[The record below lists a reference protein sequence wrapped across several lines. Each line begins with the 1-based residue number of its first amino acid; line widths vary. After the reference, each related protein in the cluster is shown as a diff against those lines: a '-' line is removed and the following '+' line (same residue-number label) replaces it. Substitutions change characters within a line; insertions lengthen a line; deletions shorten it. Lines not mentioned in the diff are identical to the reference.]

1 MYEIGDKC
9 YSVGVGVF
17 SPIGTFAML
26 AATFFAAIAIDWVR
40 AHLHPI
46 PSFSVWFI
54 FAIFEIASQD

>member
-9 YSVGVGVF
+9 YSVGDGVF

-40 AHLHPI
+40 ARLHPI

-54 FAIFEIASQD
+54 LAIFEIVSQD